1 MVAGEAGGDIEPEGG
16 VMWTW
21 TEIFGWAALLSL
33 PAVMIGVELGAYLV
47 RRRRRLDPW
56 GLLGAEVRRLNAGRK
71 THT

>member
-33 PAVMIGVELGAYLV
+33 PAVMIGVELGGAPFAAGG
-47 RRRRRLDPW
+47 DDW
-56 GLLGAEVRRLNAGRK
+56 G
-71 THT
+71 